1 MRVRSPERCCVA
13 DNNEKGVE
21 NEKGVRST
29 FCEECKKKGAAC
41 AINDPS
47 RDTVTKGI
55 ACPLQVFLPSENMPK
70 SSSSPIS
77 QPPRLA
83 KREFS
88 M

>member
-1 MRVRSPERCCVA
+1 MRVRSPERCCAA
-13 DNNEKGVE
+13 DNNEKE
-21 NEKGVRST
+21 
-29 FCEECKKKGAAC
+29 KKGAAC
-41 AINDPS
+41 AINDPC
-47 RDTVTKGI
+47 RDTVDKG
-55 ACPLQVFLPSENMPK
+55 ATYPLQVFLPSENMPK